1 MELAMQQGRGFAREQ
16 IMEKQLLANRE
27 DKGAVAADRK
37 PGAPKELVKRMKSA
51 ISTNIGLYEIRM
63 NLLLWGLVRMGRQKE
78 N

>member
-27 DKGAVAADRK
+27 DKGAVAAFRK

-51 ISTNIGLYEIRM
+51 ISTNIDLY
-63 NLLLWGLVRMGRQKE
+63 GRQKE